1 MPADAMATVTLPASD
16 RTRMERFAPVI
27 AGVPLNSSQVMSTP
41 DPIVHETSGD
51 PSATETPI
59 PSFTVPSMLCGSIE
73 EPEQVDRFR
82 FEAKAQQRFTF
93 EVFARRLGSNLDA
106 KLRILNGDGNPL
118 SEADDST
125 FERVLSSDASLENWT
140 SPADG
145 IYTVEV
151 RDLHGRGGKDFPY
164 ALHVTQAKPYFL
176 LEADT
181 DKTPLAVGG
190 ASVIYVRA
198 QRRNGFAGEIKLAVE
213 GLPPGVRAEAGRI
226 LPSRPDGAIWLT
238 AAADAPHGMANIHIL
253 GSSEHAEA
261 DGSKTPLQS
270 RASCLQEIYMPGGGR
285 GHYPVDQHTVS
296 VAKPMDIR
304 NIKLSANH
312 IELKPGS
319 SQRIDIEVE
328 RAPDYKGNVTLDAM
342 LQHLEQPYGNPLPA
356 GVSVDIGA
364 SKTLLTAGESAGY
377 ITFKANPDSP
387 LVDRHLVPIT
397 VHVSINFVMKHTFSS
412 EPFFITVKSAP

>member
-1 MPADAMATVTLPASD
+1 
-16 RTRMERFAPVI
+16 
-27 AGVPLNSSQVMSTP
+27 
-41 DPIVHETSGD
+41 
-51 PSATETPI
+51 
-59 PSFTVPSMLCGSIE
+59 MLCGSIE

-145 IYTVEV
+145 IYTIEV

-198 QRRNGFAGEIKLAVE
+198 QRRNGFTGEIQLAVE

-238 AAADAPHGMANIHIL
+238 AAADAPHGMANIHIF

-261 DGSKTPLQS
+261 DGSKAPLQS
-270 RASCLQEIYMPGGGR
+270 RASCLQEVYMPGGGR